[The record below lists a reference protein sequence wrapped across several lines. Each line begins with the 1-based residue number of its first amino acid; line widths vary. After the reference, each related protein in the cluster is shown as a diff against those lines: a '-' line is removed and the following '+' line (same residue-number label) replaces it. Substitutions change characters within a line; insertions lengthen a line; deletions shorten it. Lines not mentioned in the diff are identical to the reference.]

1 MTKFLDEKLLI
12 QAVKTVRESPTK
24 LAAARALGVTRGK
37 LDHRLREAARRKI
50 IEKPEYAIA
59 LLPDSQ
65 PEIEEIISRKERNF
79 TRQKRASDAR
89 DLIPVK
95 IKIPGPIGVLHMGD
109 PHLDD
114 DGTNIRLVKEHL
126 ELPERN
132 EGLFRACVR
141 DYLNNWRGKLAPLHA
156 MQTTTQR
163 EAYQLLEWF
172 IKRPKW
178 LYLIGGNHD
187 CWNGTEDPLN
197 WFTRGIGA
205 IYEWHG
211 ARIRLDFPN
220 GSKQYVSVR
229 HDFPGRS
236 IYNRVQGGTRAIRFG
251 GTDDLYIAGHLHI
264 RAHYEEENSVGG
276 WSHAVQLDSYKWID
290 DFPKKI
296 GAVKLQQG
304 GAVITIH
311 DPDAKTTMGRCQVF
325 WDINEGVDRLKWM
338 RKRR

>member
-126 ELPERN
+126 ELPEDRKST
-132 EGLFRACVR
+132 R
-141 DYLNNWRGKLAPLHA
+141 LNSSH
-156 MQTTTQR
+156 
-163 EAYQLLEWF
+163 
-172 IKRPKW
+172 
-178 LYLIGGNHD
+178 
-187 CWNGTEDPLN
+187 
-197 WFTRGIGA
+197 
-205 IYEWHG
+205 
-211 ARIRLDFPN
+211 
-220 GSKQYVSVR
+220 SSVSR
-229 HDFPGRS
+229 MPS
-236 IYNRVQGGTRAIRFG
+236 SA
-251 GTDDLYIAGHLHI
+251 
-264 RAHYEEENSVGG
+264 
-276 WSHAVQLDSYKWID
+276 
-290 DFPKKI
+290 
-296 GAVKLQQG
+296 
-304 GAVITIH
+304 
-311 DPDAKTTMGRCQVF
+311 
-325 WDINEGVDRLKWM
+325 
-338 RKRR
+338 